1 MLALGWKHLSDEKSV
16 SMVPIPLIVLG
27 LFGVGSITAFVV
39 GEIYQAT
46 HPTVYPAPNNVAK

>member
-1 MLALGWKHLSDEKSV
+1 
-16 SMVPIPLIVLG
+16 MVPIPLIVLG
-27 LFGVGSITAFVV
+27 LFGVESITAFVV